1 MIPRTYAHAYY
12 ARELT
17 ICALDMRSRSRA
29 PYRGRPASNGKM
41 ALYYTEITAKTWIS
55 LSKGTK
61 LLLYRKNHARS
72 KLRAFHVK
80 IIVCRPLNL
89 AVGRLLKKMEK
100 RFRITC

>member
-1 MIPRTYAHAYY
+1 
-12 ARELT
+12 
-17 ICALDMRSRSRA
+17 MRSRSRA

-61 LLLYRKNHARS
+61 LLLYRKDHARS
-72 KLRAFHVK
+72 ILRAFHVK

-89 AVGRLLKKMEK
+89 AVGRLLKKKKKKKKKKMEK
-100 RFRITC
+100 IAVWPISV